1 MKTKPNIKQNC
12 HPLSWLR
19 GVVLVALVSTPLAV
33 AQDMPAG
40 ASQGAPVQYVDVP
53 AGHWAAEAIAQL
65 TELGIITGYPDG
77 TFGGTRPLNRY
88 EVAVIAVR
96 ILNYV
101 DAVVA
106 ASDGAMG
113 MSEGSTADMQDA
125 ALDMEMIADFD
136 TRISIV
142 ESSLEQAASQALVS
156 QLEARI
162 STLEA
167 QMSAMMDADMTD
179 MDMADVADDADMDM
193 ADTEDMAD
201 AEDMDMAADD
211 MADMADDADMDM
223 AAADDADDADM
234 MDDMTVSA
242 GNGFSGEL
250 AEIMPAGTTASEEHP
265 LFFGIAPGLLST
277 EGLYISFYAGYDNLL
292 GPVSGLARMVV
303 NDIDEEVRI
312 TGSAI
317 YRFDLDFVPDPIQL
331 YAGVGAGISFR
342 TSDSAFV
349 LEFPVGAEYYIT
361 PRLGFFV
368 QATSAYNLD
377 PIDEFTADIALG
389 LNVRF

>member
-1 MKTKPNIKQNC
+1 
-12 HPLSWLR
+12 
-19 GVVLVALVSTPLAV
+19 
-33 AQDMPAG
+33 MPAG

-101 DAVVA
+101 DAVIA

-125 ALDMEMIADFD
+125 ALDMEMIADLE
-136 TRISIV
+136 TRISVI
-142 ESSLEQAASQALVS
+142 ESSLAQAASQALVA
-156 QLEARI
+156 QLEARVA
-162 STLEA
+162 TLEA
-167 QMSAMMDADMTD
+167 QMDAMIDGDMDAA
-179 MDMADVADDADMDM
+179 MDMAN
-193 ADTEDMAD
+193 T
-201 AEDMDMAADD
+201 DD
-211 MADMADDADMDM
+211 MADETMDEADEMADETMDEADEMADEAMDEADEM
-223 AAADDADDADM
+223 AEMDTDDDM
-234 MDDMTVSA
+234 MADMTVSA

-265 LFFGIAPGLLST
+265 LFFGVAPGLLST
-277 EGLYISFYAGYDNLL
+277 EGIYFGLYAGYDDLL
-292 GPVSGLARMVV
+292 GPVSGLARLILDTV
-303 NDIDEEVRI
+303 NEELRI

-342 TSDSAFV
+342 SDDSAFV
-349 LEFPVGAEYYIT
+349 FEFPIGAEYYVT
-361 PRLGFFV
+361 PRLGLFAQV
-368 QATSAYNLD
+368 TPAYSIE
-377 PIDEFTADIALG
+377 PIDEFSSDISLG